1 MSLKLPRNWDLN
13 LKMDMSKIVR
23 SQSMMAVDP
32 KGSGSWPHPPNL
44 LERPLK
50 AGWLKKQRSIVKNW
64 QQRYFV
70 LKGQHLYYYKDEE
83 DLKPQGS
90 IRLHGS
96 SIREVAATGSDEVG
110 RFIFEIIQGISGDQN
125 RAGQDSYVLM
135 ASSQSDMEDW
145 VKSLRRMVGS
155 PLGVVFG
162 QQLVETMVYEQKFGK
177 HQVPILVEKCAE
189 FIRKHGLNEEGIFR
203 LPGQDNLV
211 KELRDAFDAGER
223 PSFDQDTDVHTVASL
238 LKLYLR
244 ELPEPAIP
252 WTQYED
258 FLLCGQLLTADQA
271 KGHRQLVKQ
280 LSLLPRDNYNLLSY
294 ICRFLHEVQQS
305 SSTNKMSVENLAT
318 VFGVNLI
325 RPKIEDPATIMRG
338 TPQIQKVMSTLI
350 SDHEKLFPVS
360 KDVAPA
366 PPLQK
371 SDSNKSPVPRSSVGW
386 DAAQRPLMA
395 RAGSRT
401 LLRQIKDN
409 PDGSISESA
418 ARSAEVAEGNGE
430 MQPSDVLGTWTEEP
444 RKRTQTLPS
453 RKCFSFLSSNRGN
466 QSTDGNEIFNSEFWS
481 STSPAGLQPVSSTS
495 AHKRTLSGGLSKWF
509 NLPQASNSHTLSGSA
524 METRKEAHNEKPLDQ
539 ISEISGQGSPIHD
552 IPHPG
557 QNGTVVANP
566 SPESRGCHSE
576 DPEVLRKM
584 IVELKEEMESQKKDY
599 EEQIRSLE
607 KENYEVWAKVV
618 RLNKEIEEEKNRF
631 TELESKLQS
640 VERSQADVE
649 KKNKL
654 LENSIKSMIQS
665 ATKTD

>member
-1 MSLKLPRNWDLN
+1 
-13 LKMDMSKIVR
+13 
-23 SQSMMAVDP
+23 
-32 KGSGSWPHPPNL
+32 
-44 LERPLK
+44 
-50 AGWLKKQRSIVKNW
+50 
-64 QQRYFV
+64 
-70 LKGQHLYYYKDEE
+70 
-83 DLKPQGS
+83 
-90 IRLHGS
+90 
-96 SIREVAATGSDEVG
+96 
-110 RFIFEIIQGISGDQN
+110 
-125 RAGQDSYVLM
+125 
-135 ASSQSDMEDW
+135 
-145 VKSLRRMVGS
+145 
-155 PLGVVFG
+155 
-162 QQLVETMVYEQKFGK
+162 
-177 HQVPILVEKCAE
+177 
-189 FIRKHGLNEEGIFR
+189 
-203 LPGQDNLV
+203 
-211 KELRDAFDAGER
+211 
-223 PSFDQDTDVHTVASL
+223 
-238 LKLYLR
+238 
-244 ELPEPAIP
+244 
-252 WTQYED
+252 
-258 FLLCGQLLTADQA
+258 
-271 KGHRQLVKQ
+271 
-280 LSLLPRDNYNLLSY
+280 
-294 ICRFLHEVQQS
+294 
-305 SSTNKMSVENLAT
+305 MSVENLAT

-350 SDHEKLFPVS
+350 SDHEKLFPIS

-366 PPLQK
+366 PPPQK

-395 RAGSRT
+395 RLFLSLT
-401 LLRQIKDN
+401 LDERWAPLPRRPSAQFPVTSLLIVREPPEGPWSWTSEKD
-409 PDGSISESA
+409 
-418 ARSAEVAEGNGE
+418 
-430 MQPSDVLGTWTEEP
+430 SDTA
-444 RKRTQTLPS
+444 QQ
-453 RKCFSFLSSNRGN
+453 KCFSFLSSNRGN

-481 STSPAGLQPVSSTS
+481 STSPAGLQPVSST
-495 AHKRTLSGGLSKWF
+495 G
-509 NLPQASNSHTLSGSA
+509 
-524 METRKEAHNEKPLDQ
+524 
-539 ISEISGQGSPIHD
+539 GSPIHD